1 MIAEAT
7 SSEGRSRRRIFTR
20 VAVILAAFVVYAVS
34 LLGYHL
40 LAGSSHPLG
49 EPDLGTTTDT
59 VVIVTLTAVHP
70 VEKTIDVKVMV
81 LPQDSLTD
89 PNLDTLTTDI
99 AVRLYPQTDLED
111 LQYPQG
117 RRPSQV
123 STTIPAEGDVTRWP
137 FDIYRTDTIA
147 ADVIVGS
154 GATRQIIPARVEVTG
169 SPNGWEIRTQR
180 SGPATQ
186 SAQDGDNVAL
196 TLRRAKGELVFD
208 IGICLVLI
216 SLPAMALY
224 VSVETLRL
232 KETFMPAYAT
242 WYTAMLFAVVPI
254 RNFLPGAPPPG
265 SWVDQAI
272 VLWALI
278 LLIVAMI
285 MFIVAWRRQHVE
297 DAPESEPPDAGGSP

>member
-1 MIAEAT
+1 MIAEAP

-20 VAVILAAFVVYAVS
+20 LAVVLAAFLVYGVS

-59 VVIVTLTAVHP
+59 VVIVTLTAVLP

-117 RRPSQV
+117 RRPSQL

-137 FDIYRTDTIA
+137 FDTYRTDTIA

-154 GATRQIIPARVEVTG
+154 GGTRQIIPARVEVTG

-186 SAQDGDNVAL
+186 SAQDGDNIAL

-216 SLPAMALY
+216 SLPAMAMY
-224 VSVETLRL
+224 VSLQTLRR

-278 LLIVAMI
+278 VLIVAMI
-285 MFIVAWRRQHVE
+285 MFIVAWRKQHVE
-297 DAPESEPPDAGGSP
+297 DTRESEPPDAGDTP